1 MRRRRFLSLLGA
13 AAWPLVARAQQL
25 ARTARIGYLGLTSS
39 QEPTLTSLLAG
50 LSDLGY
56 VEGKNLHIEYRF
68 AEGHNERLP
77 DLVAELLGMNVE
89 VIVTSSNG
97 VYVAAAAT
105 STIPIV
111 QVVGADLVAM
121 GRAASLAHP
130 GGNVTGSTFFYPE
143 LMAKRLDFL
152 KQAAPSLAS
161 VGVLMVRNAGNR
173 DILDNMALTA
183 KALNIK
189 LHPVELPEA
198 SEFASAFSAWADLK
212 VTGVVLAD
220 HVQLQTTNIKGIAAS
235 IATYRLPAIGPLRL
249 TDNGGLIGYGVN
261 FFDLF
266 RRAAVFVDK
275 ILKG

>member
-1 MRRRRFLSLLGA
+1 
-13 AAWPLVARAQQL
+13 
-25 ARTARIGYLGLTSS
+25 
-39 QEPTLTSLLAG
+39 
-50 LSDLGY
+50 
-56 VEGKNLHIEYRF
+56 
-68 AEGHNERLP
+68 
-77 DLVAELLGMNVE
+77 
-89 VIVTSSNG
+89 
-97 VYVAAAAT
+97 
-105 STIPIV
+105 
-111 QVVGADLVAM
+111 M

-161 VGVLMVRNAGNR
+161 VGVLMVRNPGNR
-173 DILDNMALTA
+173 DILDKMAVTA

-198 SEFASAFSAWADLK
+198 SDFESAFSAWADLK

-249 TDNGGLIGYGVN
+249 TDNGGVVGYGVN

-275 ILKG
+275 ILKGTKPADIPIEQVTKFKLVLNLKTAIALGLAMPTSLLLSADEVIE